1 MLEPIVYIIQ
11 CVLGG
16 LCGSQRRMDFFGR
29 FIRAI
34 ITTPLVGLLA
44 LLLTGPSWHAEWR
57 RRS

>member
-29 FIRAI
+29 FILAI
-34 ITTPLVGLLA
+34 IATPLVGLPV
-44 LLLTGPSWHAEWR
+44 LLLAGPSRHAEWR

>member
-1 MLEPIVYIIQ
+1 
-11 CVLGG
+11 
-16 LCGSQRRMDFFGR
+16 MDFFGR

>member
-34 ITTPLVGLLA
+34 ITTPLVGLSA
-44 LLLTGPSWHAEWR
+44 LLLTGPSRHAEWR
-57 RRS
+57 CRS